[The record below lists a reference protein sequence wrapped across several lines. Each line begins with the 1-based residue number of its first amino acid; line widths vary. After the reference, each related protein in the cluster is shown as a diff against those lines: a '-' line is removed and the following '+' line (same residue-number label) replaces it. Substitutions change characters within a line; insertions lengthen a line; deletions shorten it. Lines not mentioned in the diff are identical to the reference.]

1 MEIKPTVKNLQNYKI
16 YLQVEKAVQ
25 EFMEKNNY
33 LKIDIP
39 VLSPA
44 LIPESY
50 LEIFETE
57 FNYFDKKQK
66 LYLTP
71 SPEIFLKR

>member
-1 MEIKPTVKNLQNYKI
+1 MYNLSMKIQTTVNNLENYKI
-16 YLQVEKAVQ
+16 YLQVEKAVH
-25 EFMEKNNY
+25 EFMKKNNY
-33 LKIDIP
+33 LKIDLP

-57 FNYFDKKQK
+57 FNYFNKKK
-66 LYLTP
+66 NY
-71 SPEIFLKR
+71 I